1 MECPKCSGVSYMA
14 EEEFLQVL
22 DTEPVKV
29 VTKGVYVCKLCT
41 DRFTRIH
48 VEDIQAK
55 RKSEEKSVQPSAK
68 DYRQAR
74 QDEIAETLRF
84 F

>member
-22 DTEPVKV
+22 ETEPVKV

-48 VEDIQAK
+48 VEDIHAK
-55 RKSEEKSVQPSAK
+55 RKVEVQAAQKPK
-68 DYRQAR
+68 EYRQAR
-74 QDEIAETLRF
+74 QEEIAESLRF

>member
-1 MECPKCSGVSYMA
+1 MECPKCAGLSYMA
-14 EEEFLQVL
+14 EEEFIQIL

-48 VEDIQAK
+48 VEDIHAK
-55 RKSEEKSVQPSAK
+55 RKAEVQAAQQPK
-68 DYRQAR
+68 EYRHAR
-74 QDEIAETLRF
+74 QEEIAESLRF